1 MPRKPTTSLAFF
13 GDGRLWY
20 VYRLS
25 V

>member
-1 MPRKPTTSLAFF
+1 MPRKPTRSLAFF